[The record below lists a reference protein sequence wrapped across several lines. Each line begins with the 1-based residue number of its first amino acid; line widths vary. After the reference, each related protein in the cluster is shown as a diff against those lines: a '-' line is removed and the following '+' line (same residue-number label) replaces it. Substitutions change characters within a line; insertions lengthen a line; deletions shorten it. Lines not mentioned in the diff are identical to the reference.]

1 MLFVFYFFVRVYC
14 ATEFRTYFSIF
25 TLENLVLDEIK
36 PNRHIKDYSIIC
48 YLSAYLKSLSMIVFY
63 INDIKKASAIYTYLC
78 TGNILIESLNP
89 FAKGLLSIFRRVICN
104 L

>member
-1 MLFVFYFFVRVYC
+1 MR
-14 ATEFRTYFSIF
+14 SIK
-25 TLENLVLDEIK
+25 E
-36 PNRHIKDYSIIC
+36 YSVIS
-48 YLSAYLKSLSMIVFY
+48 YLSPYLKSLSMIVFY
-63 INDIKKASAIYTYLC
+63 INDINKLQLYTYLC